1 MRIVQVIRDCFET
14 MPNLKAFI
22 NEPRHTSNVLT
33 DNSPTP
39 FLLLDRPIQMPY
51 RFVANN
57 VEEVYDLLL
66 VYGAITPNTELTNAQ
81 DDHDIEIEA
90 MRIQAKIMVK
100 NLDAHEQVK
109 SVELTSP
116 LRDYINGFDVNAS
129 GIFQSLRITL
139 LPMSPDVCA
148 TYPPVADF
156 NTLDFNPNDFN

>member
-1 MRIVQVIRDCFET
+1 MRIVQVIRDCFDT

-57 VEEVYDLLL
+57 VEEVYDFSL
-66 VYGAITPNTELTNAQ
+66 VYGVVNSNTEMTNSQ
-81 DDHDIEIEA
+81 NNHDIEIDL
-90 MRIQAKIMVK
+90 MRIEAKRMIL
-100 NLDAHEQVK
+100 NLDKHPLVK
-109 SVELTSP
+109 SVVVTSP
-116 LRDYINGFDVNAS
+116 LIDFINGMKTLDVSAS

-148 TYPPVADF
+148 TYPPA
-156 NTLDFNPNDFN
+156 PEP